1 MRLLQ
6 GATVTAGTSHVLTD
20 KKGWFSF
27 SLDAGTYTLII
38 THAGYKK
45 AVQEVMVTGD
55 TQTIHVRLSPV
66 ESLGEVVILGSR
78 SVVQRSNLLTPV
90 AVDVFSAQQLVQTAQ
105 PTLTQMLQFS
115 VPSFNASR
123 PLVNEPVTLRGLA
136 PDQLL
141 ILVNGTRRHSMAYIP
156 PSGLRG
162 ILGQGSVANDLN
174 AIPFSAVERLEILRD
189 GASAQYGS
197 DAIAGVINIVLK
209 KSTDKTSVQWQ
220 TGQFYKGDGENF
232 IVGINRGIALNKKG
246 HLNFSADIRH
256 SNPTYRGG
264 EYRGTVYT
272 NNKTMDDSIVR
283 ARAFDRN
290 KVSNAGSSKHT
301 RGGILLNGGYPIG
314 QKTELFWTAAAN
326 HRKTQFISGY
336 TFPKNTNR
344 VNPELFPDG
353 FGARTYHNTLDL
365 VRHCRC
371 QGRNEKR
378 LELGI

>member
-1 MRLLQ
+1 MKNVVRYSLLTFVLFLYMAAAFAQKGALHGTVSGLDAPLQ

-209 KSTDKTSVQWQ
+209 KSTGKTSVQWQ

-246 HLNFSADIRH
+246 HLNFSADFATAIL
-256 SNPTYRGG
+256 PT
-264 EYRGTVYT
+264 V
-272 NNKTMDDSIVR
+272 
-283 ARAFDRN
+283 
-290 KVSNAGSSKHT
+290 
-301 RGGILLNGGYPIG
+301 
-314 QKTELFWTAAAN
+314 AAN
-326 HRKTQFISGY
+326 T
-336 TFPKNTNR
+336 
-344 VNPELFPDG
+344 
-353 FGARTYHNTLDL
+353 GARCTQIIKLWMTPLY
-365 VRHCRC
+365 V
-371 QGRNEKR
+371 QGLSTGTR
-378 LELGI
+378 